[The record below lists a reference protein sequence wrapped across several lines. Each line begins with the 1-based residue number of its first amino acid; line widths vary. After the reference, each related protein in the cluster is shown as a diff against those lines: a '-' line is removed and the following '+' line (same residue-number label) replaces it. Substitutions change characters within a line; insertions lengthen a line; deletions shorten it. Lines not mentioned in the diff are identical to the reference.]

1 MPRREKHADLWR
13 VFDAH
18 VSSPKS
24 QHANNCLEL
33 ETISSE
39 QWSERQRKRK
49 RPPRGAD
56 EAAEDATALVCNS
69 PSEEVVEVTD
79 PLGDLMRL
87 LKVDDEERS
96 GEGSPR
102 PTADHE
108 ADRYASIVWKPSV
121 EESGTCTAC
130 GEPVAIS
137 ELGFLICTGRKCG
150 AMYTDCIDTSAE
162 WRFYSGD
169 DSHRGSDPTRCGMP
183 INPLLRES
191 SYGCSVAGYG
201 RMSYQMRKIKR
212 YTEWQSMPYKEK
224 ARYDEFQTISIM
236 ANNAGL
242 PKIIIDHAMRIHMTI
257 SEIQKFRG
265 INRDG
270 IIAASIYISCR
281 KNEYPRT
288 AREIASMFM
297 LDNKSATRGCKNAM
311 TIMNELEIRDGLGA
325 DDSTVHCETT
335 PATFIDRFCSKL
347 DVHAELAMLC
357 KFVALKVEQMRIIP
371 ENTPHA
377 ISTGVIYL
385 VAQCCVLDISKK
397 DICAA
402 SEISEVTINKCYKKL
417 APYASILVPDIMV
430 QKYAGEKRPRIED
443 APTQCHI
450 KALPAPP

>member
-1 MPRREKHADLWR
+1 MPRHERHADIWR

-24 QHANNCLEL
+24 QHAQNCLEL
-33 ETISSE
+33 NNLSSE

-49 RPPRGAD
+49 RPTRAASD
-56 EAAEDATALVCNS
+56 ETAEDATALVCDS
-69 PSEEVVEVTD
+69 PSD
-79 PLGDLMRL
+79 DALGDLMRL

-102 PTADHE
+102 QTADRDAE
-108 ADRYASIVWKPSV
+108 RYASIVWKPSV
-121 EESGTCTAC
+121 EESGACTAC

-137 ELGFLICTGRKCG
+137 DLGFLICTGRTCG
-150 AMYTDCIDTSAE
+150 AMYTDCIDMSAE
-162 WRFYSGD
+162 WRFYNGD

-242 PKIIIDHAMRIHMTI
+242 PKIIIDNAMRIHMTI

-347 DVHAELAMLC
+347 DVHAELTMLC

-385 VAQCCVLDISKK
+385 VAQCCKLDISKK
-397 DICAA
+397 DICVA
-402 SEISEVTINKCYKKL
+402 SDISEVTINKCYKKL
-417 APYASILVPDIMV
+417 APYATILVPDIMV
-430 QKYAGEKRPRIED
+430 QKYAGEKRLCLED
-443 APTQCHI
+443 AAQNQKKT
-450 KALPAPP
+450 LPAP